1 MPKCHYGKARCI
13 RGAQTAWAGGLR
25 WNNDNAL
32 HSKSTDVP
40 FNTRFQS
47 DRTPF
52 LHRVNK
58 TCTHR
63 LSRHTPFVYMCI
75 LYRKRKWAIQ
85 NATSTLS
92 DKRGR
97 HRRVLKKK
105 KQSWA
110 GCIHGKCTRRAWK
123 VQPTL
128 TCAAWMYQCANFPGL
143 LIHYCFLLDY
153 LITRHPWMLHFQGN
167 VSSWGQQHQKS
178 NKQKKTA

>member
-105 KQSWA
+105 TILGRLYTWQVYSQSLKSSTHPDLCSMNVPMCQFSRFAYPLLLSAGLFDYKTSFNATFPRQRFILGTTAPEKQ
-110 GCIHGKCTRRAWK
+110 
-123 VQPTL
+123 
-128 TCAAWMYQCANFPGL
+128 
-143 LIHYCFLLDY
+143 
-153 LITRHPWMLHFQGN
+153 
-167 VSSWGQQHQKS
+167 
-178 NKQKKTA
+178 